1 MGKGGTTPKEWKTE
15 ENRCGYHSKLCTQVV
30 STACLFEILVSHY
43 LYTVLLEKGVSNK
56 RIPKATEVATNPIQD
71 SRVNLL
77 EEGGN
82 DTI

>member
-1 MGKGGTTPKEWKTE
+1 M
-15 ENRCGYHSKLCTQVV
+15 V

-56 RIPKATEVATNPIQD
+56 RILKATEVATNPIQD
-71 SRVNLL
+71 SRANLL